1 MDILDAAV
9 DTFFPPETANFL
21 KAQARLFK
29 KTDKGRRYTPAFKQ
43 QCLSLFFSSPKGYRS
58 LVASKFFCMPS
69 PTTLHRFTQSLH
81 LIPGVQCTAFE
92 ILKIK
97 IETLQKINKYCVIC
111 FDEISL
117 KANLFYNSTRDKVI
131 DFEDIGLDNIKYNL
145 HLPACNAAVILIR
158 GIFRSWKQPLAYFFS
173 NSTINASYLLDILH
187 KVIINLRNIGLKV
200 VSVISDMCSN
210 FVKLSELLHINIGKP
225 YFKINNQKIF
235 YIFDVPHL
243 LKATR
248 NNLLLHSY
256 VECDKTTSWQYI
268 TNLYDADKNKQ
279 CRIAP

>member
-1 MDILDAAV
+1 MYAESYNIISIYAKFALDS
-9 DTFFPPETANFL
+9 
-21 KAQARLFK
+21 R
-29 KTDKGRRYTPAFKQ
+29 
-43 QCLSLFFSSPKGYRS
+43 SS
-58 LVASKFFCMPS
+58 
-69 PTTLHRFTQSLH
+69 TLESA
-81 LIPGVQCTAFE
+81 AFE

-97 IETLQKINKYCVIC
+97 IETLQEINKYCVIC

-158 GIFRSWKQPLAYFFS
+158 GIFQSWKQPLAYFFS

-200 VSVISDMCSN
+200 VSIISDMGSN
-210 FVKLSELLHINIGKP
+210 FVKLSELLHINIEKP

-243 LKATR
+243 LKATK
-248 NNLLLHSY
+248 NNLLRHSY
-256 VECDKTTSWQYI
+256 VEYDKATS
-268 TNLYDADKNKQ
+268 
-279 CRIAP
+279 